1 MIKVREFVFLDV
13 WVNLHNVVMVA
24 NLWVSGEILPTKC

>member
-1 MIKVREFVFLDV
+1 MIKVCEFVFLDV

-24 NLWVSGEILPTKC
+24 NLWVSEAIPTNC